1 MGRDRITRMC
11 AVHLVQIMK
20 VLHRGFELADT
31 YEGRLAHLN
40 MVKGWILNRYSFYP
54 TSQAILNNNTEL
66 LEKLAKKT
74 LATDRLYDAI
84 LIMQNLASRIAQ
96 KS

>member
-1 MGRDRITRMC
+1 MEHDRITRMC

-31 YEGRLAHLN
+31 YEGRLANLD
-40 MVKGWILNRYSFYP
+40 MVKGWILSRYSNAP
-54 TSQAILNNNTEL
+54 DSQALLNSNPNL
-66 LEKLAKKT
+66 LTKLAKEA

-84 LIMQNLASRIAQ
+84 LIMQNLASRIA
-96 KS
+96 KKN